1 MKKLIA
7 ALLII
12 AFAAPAAWGLYST
25 REPAPELAPT
35 PAMGRREALPLLRP
49 LEVFNDWAISLKR
62 RIKAYIYSDRRVA
75 REGWAQKCLPR
86 IGEGLYVSTR
96 RMRGED
102 ITAVAGKI
110 YNVSDSARAPAA
122 YTLKLY
128 DKAGVIIGSREVRV
142 SEIPAHGT
150 RAFRTVMSVPGRDVA
165 RVQLLSDAP
174 VTGH

>member
-1 MKKLIA
+1 MKKLIV

-25 REPAPELAPT
+25 REPTPHVAPP
-35 PAMGRREALPLLRP
+35 PATGREALPVLRP

-75 REGWAQKCLPR
+75 REGWAKKCLTR
-86 IGEGLYVSTR
+86 IGAGLYVSAR

-110 YNVSDSARAPAA
+110 YNVSGSARAPAA
-122 YTLKLY
+122 YTLQLY
-128 DKAGVIIGSREVRV
+128 DKAGVMIGGREVRI
-142 SEIPAHGT
+142 SEIPAHGVLG
-150 RAFRTVMSVPGRDVA
+150 FRTVVQVPGRDVVTV
-165 RVQLLSDAP
+165 RLLSDNP

>member
-1 MKKLIA
+1 MKKLIV

-25 REPAPELAPT
+25 REPAPDVAPP
-35 PAMGRREALPLLRP
+35 PAMGREALPLLRP

-62 RIKAYIYSDRRVA
+62 RIKAYIYSDRRVV
-75 REGWAQKCLPR
+75 REGWAKKCLPR
-86 IGEGLYVSTR
+86 IGEGLYVSAR

-110 YNVSDSARAPAA
+110 FNVSGSARAPAA

-128 DKAGVIIGSREVRV
+128 DKAGVMIGSREVRV
-142 SEIPAHGT
+142 SEIPAHGA
-150 RAFRTVMSVPGRDVA
+150 RGFRTVMKVPGRDVA
-165 RVQLLSDAP
+165 RLQLVSDAP